1 MTVRRFSSWGCDF
14 SGKAWTETMLQLII
28 LIAIAALTALDQW
41 FKYLAVAHLKDQP
54 PFVIVD
60 GVFELHYSENTGAA
74 FGILQDHRWVF
85 ISVTIIVMAFL
96 LVLLM
101 SGKFR
106 QYTLLNISGILIVAG
121 GIGNLIDRIFNGYV
135 VDFLYF
141 KLINFPIFN
150 FADCCVVIGAV
161 TLLIFFFFFYD
172 EKNLHLHRTGQTD
185 KTGDGVPV
193 SPENMQSSDERE
205 EIRENAAE
213 EQAQASLPPQEAV
226 EGNGGEKLD
235 GAGEQQRR
243 ED

>member
-1 MTVRRFSSWGCDF
+1 
-14 SGKAWTETMLQLII
+14 MLQVII
-28 LIAIAALTALDQW
+28 LIAIAVLTALDQW
-41 FKYLAVAHLKDQP
+41 FKYLAVVHLKDQP
-54 PFVIVD
+54 PFVLID

-85 ISVTIIVMAFL
+85 ISVTIIVMVFL

-106 QYTLLNISGILIVAG
+106 QYPLLNVSGILIVAG

-150 FADCCVVIGAV
+150 FADCCVVVGAV
-161 TLLIFFFFFYD
+161 MLLVFFFFFYD
-172 EKNLHLHRTGQTD
+172 EKPLLLHRSGQSGETD
-185 KTGDGVPV
+185 KTEDGTADVR
-193 SPENMQSSDERE
+193 SSDETKEAKE
-205 EIRENAAE
+205 EAAG
-213 EQAQASLPPQEAV
+213 EQAQAALPPQEAV
-226 EGNGGEKLD
+226 EEDGGEKLD
-235 GAGEQQRR
+235 GAGNRQRG

>member
-1 MTVRRFSSWGCDF
+1 
-14 SGKAWTETMLQLII
+14 MLQLII
-28 LIAIAALTALDQW
+28 LLAIAALTALDQW
-41 FKYLAVAHLKDQP
+41 FKYLAVVHLKEQP
-54 PFVIVD
+54 PFVLID

-85 ISVTIIVMAFL
+85 MSVTIIVMVFL
-96 LVLLM
+96 LVLLL

-106 QYTLLNISGILIVAG
+106 QYPLLNVSGVLIVAG

-161 TLLIFFFFFYD
+161 MLLVFFFFFYD
-172 EKNLHLHRTGQTD
+172 EKPLLRHP
-185 KTGDGVPV
+185 K
-193 SPENMQSSDERE
+193 
-205 EIRENAAE
+205 A
-213 EQAQASLPPQEAV
+213 QEAV
-226 EGNGGEKLD
+226 SAGETTEGSSPAETADIPEGSAGIEVPGDSPETAKTDVLNTPNDGPVPNSSAQGAVMDDGREALD
-235 GAGEQQRR
+235 GSGELQRR

>member
-1 MTVRRFSSWGCDF
+1 
-14 SGKAWTETMLQLII
+14 MLQVII

-41 FKYLAVAHLKDQP
+41 FKYLAVVHLKDQP
-54 PFVIVD
+54 PFVLID

-85 ISVTIIVMAFL
+85 ISVTIIVMVFL

-106 QYTLLNISGILIVAG
+106 QYPLLNISGILIVAG

-172 EKNLHLHRTGQTD
+172 EKPLLLHRSGQADETE
-185 KTGDGVPV
+185 KTKDGTADIR
-193 SPENMQSSDERE
+193 SSDEAEASAGKASE
-205 EIRENAAE
+205 EAAR
-213 EQAQASLPPQEAV
+213 EQAQAAVLPPQEDI
-226 EGNGGEKLD
+226 EEDGGEKLD
-235 GAGEQQRR
+235 GAGDRQRG
-243 ED
+243 EG